1 MRIAIVVER
10 LPPQGGGGEQVAWL
24 HATELAQRHDVAV
37 VTFGERYEE
46 ARADGVDV
54 VRLPRR
60 AHGLLAYATADRAPL
75 NRCLDRFS
83 PDIVH
88 CHMPN
93 VLAACLAKRDRL
105 LVATLHDGV
114 PETERRTLKRTTPIA
129 ELKFKALRRLNLARA
144 DAVTCVSRFSLE
156 LTRSLHPR

>member
-60 AHGLLAYATADRAPL
+60 AHGLLAYATADRASL

-93 VLAACLAKRDRL
+93 VLAACLAKKSDWMVAAILKGKSL
-105 LVATLHDGV
+105 LALGR
-114 PETERRTLKRTTPIA
+114 TEEARAVL
-129 ELKFKALRRLNLARA
+129 EYALRLAIEQRHEAPEAEVRA
-144 DAVTCVSRFSLE
+144 LLQSAQS
-156 LTRSLHPR
+156 